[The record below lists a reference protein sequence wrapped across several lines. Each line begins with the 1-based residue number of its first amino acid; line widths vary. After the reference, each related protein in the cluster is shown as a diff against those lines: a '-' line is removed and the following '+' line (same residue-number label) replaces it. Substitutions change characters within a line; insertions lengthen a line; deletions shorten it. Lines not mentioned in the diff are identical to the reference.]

1 MRENTYMPLPDGQ
14 SLTAVI
20 ARPEQPMP
28 EGGWPAVVVLHEV
41 VGFAPEMLDVADRFA
56 VRGWVAVAPDL
67 YSHGNRIARL
77 ARAIHELATGTPGQ
91 INADI
96 DATRAWLGARDD
108 VDGHR
113 LGVIGFSMGGELA
126 LAYAATAPAG
136 PRAVSVNYGR
146 VPNDQQ
152 ALRAACPIV
161 GSYGRRDL
169 ATRSHGVRLEQ
180 HLSALGIDHD
190 VEIHP
195 GAGHSFMTDGHHPIL
210 KLVLFPL
217 RIGHAQPAADN
228 AWERT
233 FAFFDQH
240 IATPT
245 LRHTLRRRT
254 GHDPALADSRK

>member
-1 MRENTYMPLPDGQ
+1 MRENTYIPLPDGQ

-20 ARPEQPMP
+20 ARPEQAMP

-41 VGFAPEMLDVADRFA
+41 FGFAPEMLDVADRFA
-56 VRGWVAVAPDL
+56 ARGWVAVAVDL

-77 ARAIHELATGTPGQ
+77 ARAIHELATSTPGQ

-96 DATRAWLGARDD
+96 DATRALLGARDD
-108 VDGHR
+108 VDGQR
-113 LGVIGFSMGGELA
+113 IGVIGFSMGGELA

-136 PRAVSVNYGR
+136 LRAVSVNSGR

-161 GSYGRRDL
+161 GSYGSRDL

-190 VEIHP
+190 VEIYP

-233 FAFFDQH
+233 FAFFDRH
-240 IATPT
+240 IA
-245 LRHTLRRRT
+245 HTHAAAHTSPEDR
-254 GHDPALADSRK
+254 S